1 MKSILL
7 MSLIFVLASCTSVD
21 SLIKDKELNKAVKYC
36 ENKEENKTICYE
48 KVADSYFKK
57 GDFFNAEKYYG
68 YNYSNNK
75 KKRNKSNFQ
84 IAEFFLNKKQY
95 NKSLKYYDKTN
106 RRNEGYLKIA
116 DRYLK
121 NKELSKAYSLY
132 KILGDNNGIKSIA
145 DNYYKNGEYLRAF
158 KLYEKLNLK
167 LKYAFKIANKLVEIK
182 DFVDGAKLYSIVNST
197 QKLRDTYKKYG
208 YFLLKKDKYYSVLSS
223 NSPIVSILK
232 TDDYLFAINQKGYIY
247 QSYLYQE
254 KFKKVFSLNS
264 KKEKV
269 ISASY
274 TNKSNQIVLLTNA
287 GLIFYDIVNKKIN
300 RRLNKK
306 ITAFAITANENFIIT
321 ANENIISVRD
331 FNSLDDLLFFKN
343 HTDRVN
349 KILIIKNRVISA
361 GKDKLIR
368 VWDIETGKQLFVLR
382 GHFLA
387 ITYLDLD
394 TTKTLLVSASK
405 DKTVKIWDLKQ
416 KKIINNFKFKDKLK
430 LVKFSNDSS
439 KLLVALNNR
448 VYKIIDILENKIIDS
463 ELFHSSVIKSLLI
476 DKNDTFIYSGDKN
489 GKLFIS
495 LLNKDTII
503 ENIFSK
509 GNLSKNDY
517 YKIAEIYFN
526 KQKYDNAVKYY
537 QLSDKK
543 EEGILKI
550 ADKFYNNENYEEA
563 LKYYNLLETEN
574 YIDKIADTYF
584 KLGDYNKS
592 SEYYFRSKNYIGVLK
607 SAKMYLYEDNYY
619 DAIRL
624 YLLLTKNY
632 DKNTEIDKINAI
644 YLKIADIFINMKESK
659 YLGTEDDSFNK
670 KINEKLKKW
679 YNIRF
684 DIAQEYYNKANM
696 SQEGYLKIGNSLCI
710 TNNFD
715 LAISSYE
722 SLEDSKYS
730 KKMIKKCL
738 KAGAVY
744 YFEETVNSYK
754 KLSKLASND
763 GDWNLITK
771 NFNSAMKSVE
781 ESKKYYKKLKDY
793 KKLRQ
798 IQKIKRR
805 LKRYKKSLGL

>member
-7 MSLIFVLASCTSVD
+7 ISLIFILGSCTSVD
-21 SLIKDKELNKAVKYC
+21 SLIKDKDLNKAVKYC
-36 ENKEENKTICYE
+36 ENKEEDKTICYE

-75 KKRNKSNFQ
+75 KKRSKSSFQ
-84 IAEFFLNKKQY
+84 IAEFFLNKKKY

-106 RRNEGYLKIA
+106 RRNEGYLKVA
-116 DRYLK
+116 DRYLE

-132 KILGDNNGIKSIA
+132 KILDNKNGIKSIA

-158 KLYEKLNLK
+158 KLYKKLNLEM
-167 LKYAFKIANKLVEIK
+167 KYAFKIANKLVSIK
-182 DFVDGAKLYSIVNST
+182 DFIDGAKLYKIVNNM
-197 QKLRDTYKKYG
+197 QKVRDIYKKYG
-208 YFLLKKDKYYSVLSS
+208 YSLLKKDKYYRILNSD
-223 NSPIVSILK
+223 SPIVSILK

-254 KFKKVFSLNS
+254 KLKKVFSLNS

-274 TNKSNQIVLLTNA
+274 TNKSNQIILLTNA

-306 ITAFAITANENFIIT
+306 ITAFAITENEDFIIT
-321 ANENIISVRD
+321 VNENIISVRD
-331 FNSLDDLLFFKN
+331 FNSLDELLFFKK
-343 HTDRVN
+343 HTSRVN
-349 KILIIKNRVISA
+349 QILIVKNKVISA

-387 ITYLDLD
+387 VTYLDLD
-394 TTKTLLVSASK
+394 ITKNLLVSGSK

-416 KKIINNFKFKDKLK
+416 HKMISNFKLK
-430 LVKFSNDSS
+430 NKVNSVKFISDSS
-439 KLLVALNNR
+439 KLVASLDNR
-448 VYKIIDILENKIIDS
+448 VYKIIDIFENKIVDS
-463 ELFHSSVIKSLLI
+463 ELFHSSIISSILV
-476 DKNDTFIYSGDKN
+476 DKNDTFVYSGDKN
-489 GKLFIS
+489 GKLFVS
-495 LLNKDTII
+495 LLNKDSII
-503 ENIFSK
+503 ENVFSK

-563 LKYYNLLETEN
+563 LKYYLLLESEN
-574 YIDKIADTYF
+574 YISKIADTYF

-592 SEYYFRSKNYIGVLK
+592 SDYYFRSKNYMGVLK
-607 SAKMYLYEDNYY
+607 SAKMFLYEDNYY

-679 YNIRF
+679 YDIRF
-684 DIAQEYYNKANM
+684 DIAQEYYDKANM
-696 SQEGYLKIGNSLCI
+696 AQEGYLKIGNYLCT

-715 LAISSYE
+715 LATSSYE

-730 KKMIKKCL
+730 KKMINKCL
-738 KAGAVY
+738 KVGAVY
-744 YFEETVNSYK
+744 YFEETVDSYK

-771 NFNSAMKSVE
+771 NFNNAVKSVE

-805 LKRYKKSLGL
+805 LKKYKKSLGL